1 MRVAFCTLGCK
12 LNQAETESLAIRFSQ
27 AGFQLVAPD
36 DMADVYVA
44 NTCTVTHVADR
55 KSRRW
60 LRMARRK
67 NPRAFIVATGCY
79 AQRSPQE
86 LAPLA
91 DLVVDN
97 TKKEHLLALIQTL
110 PLDGRGLGEGEAK
123 QFQVPATT
131 VRTRTMIKI
140 QDGCY
145 GPCTY
150 CIVPHVRPREYSLP
164 TSDIIDEVKQK
175 VDLGYK
181 EVVLTGTKVGS
192 YSHDGCDLK
201 GLIRRVLRE
210 TKVPRLRLSS
220 LQPSEISLQLLDLWQ
235 DERLCRHFH
244 LALQSGSDTVLQ
256 RMNRS
261 YSLDQYGKTIN
272 LIREKTPDAAI
283 TTDIM
288 VGFPGETDEEFE
300 QSYSFCQQA
309 GFANIHVFPFSL
321 RPETKA
327 ARMTAQITDSVKQE
341 RNQRMLELSQLL
353 RQRFLEQFL
362 GQTMPVLW
370 EKEVN
375 PGSSVYS
382 GLTSNYIRVFAH
394 SKNPLCNKI
403 TRARL
408 DKLCGQGVWG
418 ELVNESTG

>member
-1 MRVAFCTLGCK
+1 
-12 LNQAETESLAIRFSQ
+12 
-27 AGFQLVAPD
+27 
-36 DMADVYVA
+36 
-44 NTCTVTHVADR
+44 
-55 KSRRW
+55 
-60 LRMARRK
+60 
-67 NPRAFIVATGCY
+67 
-79 AQRSPQE
+79 
-86 LAPLA
+86 
-91 DLVVDN
+91 
-97 TKKEHLLALIQTL
+97 
-110 PLDGRGLGEGEAK
+110 
-123 QFQVPATT
+123 
-131 VRTRTMIKI
+131 
-140 QDGCY
+140 
-145 GPCTY
+145 
-150 CIVPHVRPREYSLP
+150 
-164 TSDIIDEVKQK
+164 
-175 VDLGYK
+175 
-181 EVVLTGTKVGS
+181 
-192 YSHDGCDLK
+192 
-201 GLIRRVLRE
+201 
-210 TKVPRLRLSS
+210 
-220 LQPSEISLQLLDLWQ
+220 
-235 DERLCRHFH
+235 
-244 LALQSGSDTVLQ
+244 
-256 RMNRS
+256 MNRS